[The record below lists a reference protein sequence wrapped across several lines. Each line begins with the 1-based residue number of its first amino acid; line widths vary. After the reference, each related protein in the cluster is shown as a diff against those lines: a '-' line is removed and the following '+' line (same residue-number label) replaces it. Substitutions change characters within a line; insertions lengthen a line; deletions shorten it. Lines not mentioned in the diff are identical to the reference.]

1 MLAEDQEGQH
11 IWFEGMRAKIKHEVR
26 EVTERSMIQDLIRG
40 LRETYTFILDKTETL

>member
-11 IWFEGMRAKIKHEVR
+11 IWFEGMRARIKHEVR

-40 LRETYTFILDKTETL
+40 LRGTYTFILDKTGTL